1 MNIIIEDFYDQVC
14 FPSRDSNQ
22 ITGSG
27 NIYSLDLS
35 MEKEQETM
43 NLLLFKFK
51 YKLLCILIKFLWFI
65 GDISIHFIDPLIATK
80 Q

>member
-1 MNIIIEDFYDQVC
+1 
-14 FPSRDSNQ
+14 
-22 ITGSG
+22 
-27 NIYSLDLS
+27 

-80 Q
+80 QWYQLDC